1 MRPTRLATCLLLL
14 LPCLPAGAAELTGF
28 LAVARPGENWAG
40 GAGAAFGIGFLQ
52 VLHFEA
58 EVARM
63 PGELE
68 EQSQWSGVGSAFVA
82 PSIGRLVPYAGLGVG
97 VYRQKDRGLS
107 DTGVVRNLVLGVK
120 LKAALLVVK
129 GEYRRIS
136 LPDDALIDM
145 DHRFSVGAG
154 ISF

>member
-1 MRPTRLATCLLLL
+1 MRSKRLALALALLLA
-14 LPCLPAGAAELTGF
+14 CFPAGAAELTGF
-28 LAVARPGENWAG
+28 LAVARPGETWAG
-40 GAGAAFGIGFLQ
+40 GAGAAFGISFLQ

-63 PGELE
+63 PGEIE
-68 EQSQWSGVGSAFVA
+68 DQSQWSAVGSALVA

-97 VYRQKDRGLS
+97 GYRQKDRGLS

-120 LKAALLVVK
+120 VKAALLVVK
-129 GEYRRIS
+129 AEYRRIS
-136 LPDDALIDM
+136 LPDEALLDM